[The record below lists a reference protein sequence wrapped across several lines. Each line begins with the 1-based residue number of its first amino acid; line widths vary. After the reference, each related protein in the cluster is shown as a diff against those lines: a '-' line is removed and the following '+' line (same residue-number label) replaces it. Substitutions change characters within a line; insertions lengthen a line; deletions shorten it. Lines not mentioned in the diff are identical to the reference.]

1 MARVVVIG
9 GGVVGS
15 CAAMML
21 ARDDHDVIVLERD
34 PAPPPPP
41 DVAWTDWERRGVN
54 QFRMLHYFLPGF
66 RSVMEANLPE
76 VLTAFRDAGAIVV
89 NPTRDAPT
97 QVTGGFRAG
106 DEQFDALTARRPVG
120 EAAVAVVLAATPGV
134 TVRRGFAVTGLV
146 SGEPSLDGVPHVV
159 GVRGGAGDN
168 GGEEVRA
175 DVVVDCSGRRSSLP
189 RLLADIGAAAPAEEI
204 EDCGF
209 VYYGRHFRSDDG
221 RVPPMFGAPSMAYGT
236 YSTLTLPADN
246 GTWAVGLIT
255 SSKDPALRAL
265 KDPDTWSRVVA
276 ATPLVAHWLDGEP
289 ITDGV
294 AVMAKIEDQ
303 HRSLVVDGEP
313 VATGV
318 LPLADAW
325 ACTNPSLGRGISIG
339 SLHAAALRDLLHD
352 MRHGASTDPIDLA
365 RAWHDATMA
374 TVEPWYRTTLAYDS
388 SRLAEIDAL
397 IAGEPFE
404 PDAEYEFTQALRS
417 ASGKDPD
424 LLRALLKIMS
434 ALELPEQ
441 ALADAGTRQRA
452 MELGAGWRDE
462 VLPGPDR
469 EELLALVG

>member
-1 MARVVVIG
+1 MARIVVIG
-9 GGVVGS
+9 SGVVGS

-21 ARDDHDVIVLERD
+21 ARDNHDVTVLERD
-34 PAPPPPP
+34 PAPPPAP
-41 DVAWTDWERRGVN
+41 DAAWTDWERRGVN

-66 RSVMEANLPE
+66 RSVMDANLPE
-76 VLTAFRDAGAIVV
+76 VMTAFHDAGAIVV
-89 NPTRDAPT
+89 NPTRDAPP
-97 QVTGGFRAG
+97 QVTGGFRDG
-106 DEQFDALTARRPVG
+106 DEQFDAVTARRPVG
-120 EAAVAVVLAATPGV
+120 EAAIATVLAATSGV
-134 TVRRGFAVTGLV
+134 AVRRGFVVAGLM
-146 SGEPSLDGVPHVV
+146 SGEPRLDGVPHVV
-159 GVRGGAGDN
+159 GVRGND
-168 GGEEVRA
+168 GEEVRA

-189 RLLADIGAAAPAEEI
+189 RLLADIGAASPVDEI

-209 VYYGRHFRSDDG
+209 VYYGRHFCSGDG
-221 RVPPMFGAPSMAYGT
+221 RVPPMLGAPSMAYGT

-246 GTWAVGLIT
+246 GTWAVGLIA

-265 KDPDTWSRVVA
+265 KDPDAWSRVVA
-276 ATPLVAHWLDGEP
+276 ATPLIAHWLDGEP

-294 AVMAKIEDQ
+294 AVMAKIEDR
-303 HRSLVVDGEP
+303 HRTFLVDDQP

-339 SLHAAALRDLLHD
+339 SLHAASLRDLLHD
-352 MRHGASTDPIDLA
+352 APADPIDLA
-365 RAWHDATMA
+365 REWHDTTTA

-424 LLRALLKIMS
+424 LLRA
-434 ALELPEQ
+434 
-441 ALADAGTRQRA
+441 RC
-452 MELGAGWRDE
+452 
-462 VLPGPDR
+462 
-469 EELLALVG
+469 